1 MILLRQFPSNRSLI
15 SQLGMS
21 CVDKSQ
27 LEKSPW
33 DRPLVSPW
41 KYMYCIYIYKIYM
54 YVCMYIYIYLVDS
67 RQTVD
72 SSEHTAHRIE
82 MIMVIDYT
90 TDEDVIRNKIFTTI
104 LMTLLGL
111 WLYCYTHWL
120 VMPATWLYLWTIA
133 LSWLPPVIVPRF
145 TRPPHFHLKVRPPF
159 VLSNLP
165 IFHSIP
171 LFVDETTAKIASK
184 SPRFI
189 RFILYIDDNFLAQLP
204 ISSMHSI
211 PVSSTHMNC
220 WFSDHRPLRWLQVA
234 AASRVGWLQIH
245 LYRPH
250 REGRDEQREGT
261 RFSVAQNW
269 RFRCLRQL
277 KTWGFLCQTFRISV
291 EFFHGFWL
299 ISSTVK
305 STNHHLIIID

>member
-33 DRPLVSPW
+33 DRPMVSPW
-41 KYMYCIYIYKIYM
+41 KYMYCIYIYNIYM

-90 TDEDVIRNKIFTTI
+90 TDEDVIRNKIFTI

-120 VMPATWLYLWTIA
+120 VMPTTWLYLWTIA

-145 TRPPHFHLKVRPPF
+145 TRPPHFHLKVRPSICVVKPAH
-159 VLSNLP
+159 LSFNPP
-165 IFHSIP
+165 ICWWNNRKDCFKVPPFHSIHSIHWWQ
-171 LFVDETTAKIASK
+171 F
-184 SPRFI
+184 
-189 RFILYIDDNFLAQLP
+189 FLLNSP

-250 REGRDEQREGT
+250 REGWDEQREGT

-277 KTWGFLCQTFRISV
+277 KHEDFYVKHFGSLLSFSMDFDW
-291 EFFHGFWL
+291 FHQQL
-299 ISSTVK
+299 
-305 STNHHLIIID
+305 NPRIII